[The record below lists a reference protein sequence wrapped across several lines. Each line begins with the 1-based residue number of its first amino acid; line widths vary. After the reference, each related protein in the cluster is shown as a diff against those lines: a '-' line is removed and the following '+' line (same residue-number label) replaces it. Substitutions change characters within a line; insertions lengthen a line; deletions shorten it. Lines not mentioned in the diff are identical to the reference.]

1 MQIYSINV
9 KNHVTDQVV
18 GLQEILPEY
27 LMWEVVFMFS
37 CDPWWREPRRLQRLL
52 QPQSE
57 QGKAVL
63 VQTEKHFCKLVHQ
76 APRCPASDALER
88 AGEKYD
94 SRDLINKTKEEMFFV
109 QQQSQMQHQ
118 GDDEKFLLCF
128 SPPAQPGST
137 ACRPPAPLWPKEAH
151 LSSGVTAQSIAETQK
166 QSAHFK
172 TKWLIHKHAYTC
184 KVLSCVC
191 VSVCVYSQRTSM
203 LTWLLEPPEIWAT
216 ELLEVG
222 EGVRKINYRWM
233 VSNIYRFYFVT
244 MGTYFTLTVAK
255 HWEQCAVVSVF
266 CQQRA
271 NLPQW
276 NTAFT
281 SRLSDKN
288 RSGFRLRA

>member
-9 KNHVTDQVV
+9 KNHVTDQVDS
-18 GLQEILPEY
+18 GLQEVLPEY

-57 QGKAVL
+57 QRIAVL

-94 SRDLINKTKEEMFFV
+94 SRDLINKTKEEMLFV
-109 QQQSQMQHQ
+109 QQSQLQHQ
-118 GDDEKFLLCF
+118 GDDVKFLRCF
-128 SPPAQPGST
+128 SPPARPGST

-151 LSSGVTAQSIAETQK
+151 LSSGVTAQSIAERQK

-191 VSVCVYSQRTSM
+191 VCLCVCTHKEQAC
-203 LTWLLEPPEIWAT
+203 WLDCWSL
-216 ELLEVG
+216 
-222 EGVRKINYRWM
+222 RKFERQN
-233 VSNIYRFYFVT
+233 S
-244 MGTYFTLTVAK
+244 
-255 HWEQCAVVSVF
+255 
-266 CQQRA
+266 
-271 NLPQW
+271 
-276 NTAFT
+276 
-281 SRLSDKN
+281 
-288 RSGFRLRA
+288 